1 MKNIYKDSGGQSI
14 VCVYA
19 CTNSK
24 NVEKDDFG
32 DAVMEL
38 VKLSGQAEDFEEAK
52 GKMIPAMME
61 YNKALLAP
69 ESAGRGDALLKRK
82 RVYQ

>member
-19 CTNSK
+19 CTKSK

-32 DAVMEL
+32 DAVMKL
-38 VKLSGQAEDFEEAK
+38 VMLSGQAKYVEDAK
-52 GKMIPAMME
+52 GNMIPAMME